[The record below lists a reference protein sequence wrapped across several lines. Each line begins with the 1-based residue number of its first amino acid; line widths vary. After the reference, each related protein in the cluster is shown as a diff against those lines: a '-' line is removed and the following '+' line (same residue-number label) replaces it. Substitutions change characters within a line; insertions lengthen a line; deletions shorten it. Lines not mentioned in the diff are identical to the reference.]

1 MSVDNKASV
10 GEVIFHVTDLKKH
23 YKEGAVRALNGVSM
37 DIRRGEI
44 LSVLGE
50 NGCGKTTLM
59 NMIAGIYYPDSG
71 KIIINGEEVS
81 IASPRD
87 AYNYK
92 IGMVHQ
98 HFKLIDVFSAAEN
111 IVLGVKDGKYNLKGA
126 NMLDFHDFPSSEKA
140 LRFFEEFSKI
150 PRGSGNTKAIA
161 DYLVD
166 FAKAR
171 DLECYRDASDN
182 VVIRKAATAGYEDRP
197 GVILQGH
204 TDIVALKNPDCPINM
219 EKEGLDLYRDGDLLR
234 ARGTTLGGDDGVAMA
249 YAMAILDS
257 DDISHPELEAVFTS
271 DEETGLIGA
280 TALDA
285 SVLRGRLLINIDSD
299 EEGIFTVGCAGG
311 ARVDINLPVKV
322 KTHIGQIY
330 TLSISGFK
338 GGHSGVEIDKNRANA
353 IKAMAEI
360 LSKLEDVKLGKASAG
375 SADNAIPS
383 DAQVIFTT
391 KSPILEISDVI
402 NSVAETLPEGETQKK
417 FNLEMNISSAK
428 VIDVEASANILALIG
443 EMPNGVMRM
452 MEDIEG
458 LVETSLNMGIL
469 SLDGK
474 ALNLTISVRSAKGA
488 EKAKLLDTIKDI
500 AEKHGAGVSVR
511 GQYPAWEYRKESHLR
526 DVMCKVYS
534 DMYGKDATVVTIHAG
549 LECGIFS
556 DKMEGLDCVSIGPD
570 NKDIHTPEERLSLSS
585 FNRVYEYIINVLKNI

>member
-1 MSVDNKASV
+1 
-10 GEVIFHVTDLKKH
+10 
-23 YKEGAVRALNGVSM
+23 
-37 DIRRGEI
+37 
-44 LSVLGE
+44 
-50 NGCGKTTLM
+50 
-59 NMIAGIYYPDSG
+59 
-71 KIIINGEEVS
+71 
-81 IASPRD
+81 
-87 AYNYK
+87 
-92 IGMVHQ
+92 
-98 HFKLIDVFSAAEN
+98 
-111 IVLGVKDGKYNLKGA
+111 
-126 NMLDFHDFPSSEKA
+126 MLDFHDFPSSEKA

-171 DLECYRDASDN
+171 GLECYRDESDN

-257 DDISHPELEAVFTS
+257 DDIAHPELEAVFTS

-285 SVLRGRLLINIDSD
+285 SVLHGRLLINIDSD

-311 ARVDINLPVKV
+311 ARVDINIPVKA

-383 DAQVIFTT
+383 DAQIIFTT

-428 VIDVEASANILALIG
+428 VIDVEASANILSLIN

-488 EKAKLLDTIKDI
+488 QKAKLLDTIKDI

>member
-1 MSVDNKASV
+1 
-10 GEVIFHVTDLKKH
+10 
-23 YKEGAVRALNGVSM
+23 
-37 DIRRGEI
+37 
-44 LSVLGE
+44 
-50 NGCGKTTLM
+50 
-59 NMIAGIYYPDSG
+59 
-71 KIIINGEEVS
+71 
-81 IASPRD
+81 
-87 AYNYK
+87 
-92 IGMVHQ
+92 
-98 HFKLIDVFSAAEN
+98 
-111 IVLGVKDGKYNLKGA
+111 
-126 NMLDFHDFPSSEKA
+126 MLDFHDFPSSEKA

-171 DLECYRDASDN
+171 GLECYRDASDN
-182 VVIRKAATAGYEDRP
+182 VVIRKAATAGYENRP

-257 DDISHPELEAVFTS
+257 SDIAHPELEAVFTS

-280 TALDA
+280 TALDT

-322 KTHIGQIY
+322 KTHIGQTY

-353 IKAMAEI
+353 IKTMAEI

-383 DAQVIFTT
+383 DAQIIFTT

-402 NSVAETLPEGETQKK
+402 NSVAEILPEGETARK

-428 VIDVEASANILALIG
+428 VIDVEGSANILSLIN

-469 SLDGK
+469 ALDGK

-500 AEKHGAGVSVR
+500 AEKHGASVSVR
-511 GQYPAWEYRKESHLR
+511 GEYPAWEYRKESHLR

-556 DKMEGLDCVSIGPD
+556 DKMDGLDCVSIGPD
-570 NKDIHTPEERLSLSS
+570 NKDIHTPDERLSLSS
-585 FNRVYEYIINVLKNI
+585 FDRVYEYIINVLKNI

>member
-1 MSVDNKASV
+1 
-10 GEVIFHVTDLKKH
+10 
-23 YKEGAVRALNGVSM
+23 
-37 DIRRGEI
+37 
-44 LSVLGE
+44 
-50 NGCGKTTLM
+50 
-59 NMIAGIYYPDSG
+59 
-71 KIIINGEEVS
+71 
-81 IASPRD
+81 
-87 AYNYK
+87 
-92 IGMVHQ
+92 
-98 HFKLIDVFSAAEN
+98 
-111 IVLGVKDGKYNLKGA
+111 
-126 NMLDFHDFPSSEKA
+126 MLDFHDFPSSEKA

-171 DLECYRDASDN
+171 GLEYYRDESDN

-257 DDISHPELEAVFTS
+257 DDIAHPELEAVFTS

-428 VIDVEASANILALIG
+428 VIDVESSANILALIS

-500 AEKHGAGVSVR
+500 AEKHGASVSVR